1 MDNLLSGL
9 FPDDDG
15 DISPNLMNN
24 YLMTKST
31 TVFKSGEMG
40 KPFLWAQR
48 LAGLDLGGA
57 VKSLPSAFVNTD
69 FVGTVIN

>member
-9 FPDDDG
+9 FKDDDG
-15 DISPNLMNN
+15 EISPNLVNSYQMV
-24 YLMTKST
+24 KSA

-48 LAGLDLGGA
+48 LAGLDFDSA
-57 VKSLPSAFVNTD
+57 VKSAPTAFVNTD
-69 FVGTVIN
+69 FVGSVIE